1 MAKRPPKQDS
11 TMEISTSQ
19 LVPDS
24 PPARREVGPQNDR
37 SQWKQ
42 VVVGTDD
49 FAPPTP
55 QKSRLGRWLILGAV
69 VVLVAVGGYVL
80 YRSSL
85 DDEAPVT
92 SAPEP
97 PAKPSAEVVAPVVV
111 PLDAAVAVVPPVDAA
126 AVVLDAADVTPSI
139 DPPIEPTVD
148 AGVPIAKPTP
158 KPVVKKPV
166 VKKPVKKA
174 VVKKKPAPRRR

>member
-1 MAKRPPKQDS
+1 
-11 TMEISTSQ
+11 MEISTSQ

-55 QKSRLGRWLILGAV
+55 QPSRLGRWLILGIV
-69 VVLVAVGGYVL
+69 VVAVAVGGYVL

-85 DDEAPVT
+85 QDEAPPAT

-97 PAKPSAEVVAPVVV
+97 PAKPRAEVTTPAVV
-111 PLDAAVAVVPPVDAA
+111 PLDAAAAVVPLDAAA
-126 AVVLDAADVTPSI
+126 AVVLDAAAVT
-139 DPPIEPTVD
+139 PPIEPTVD

-174 VVKKKPAPRRR
+174 VVKKQPAPRRR